1 MSKKRLASVPVP
13 ALVFVKG
20 QLWKFDTRCIRIEH
34 VGKLLVEHRGVTL
47 DPKPMRSPKRM
58 MAIRELQ
65 EFLAANHAELVVN

>member
-1 MSKKRLASVPVP
+1 MSKKSPAPVTSP
-13 ALVFVKG
+13 PPVFVKG

-47 DPKPMRSPKRM
+47 DPKPVRSPKRM

-65 EFLAANHAELVVN
+65 EFLAANHAVLVVN